1 MEWISVKDKL
11 PEKGER
17 VIFTNG
23 IFVGEG
29 YLNVNGK
36 WRRYMDVPYNVDIFN
51 VTHWMPMPTPT
62 EVHND

>member
-1 MEWISVKDKL
+1 MDWINVKDKL

-51 VTHWMPMPTPT
+51 VTHWMPMPKA
-62 EVHND
+62 EVQE